1 MERKYTIHDV
11 LQMLENWLTASRTWF
26 ELDSQHLRREAEEKQ
41 WRAEI
46 EAYTLAA
53 TSYDWEFIDEWV

>member
-26 ELDSQHLRREAEEKQ
+26 ELDSQHLRYDAEHKQ
-41 WRAEI
+41 WRAEN

-53 TSYDWEFIDEWV
+53 TSYEWEFIDEWI